1 MEETEARH
9 PHGKKKHGGM
19 RIFAA
24 MMLACSVQAGYGQ
37 FDAVEYLDLV
47 DVSRSTHARDSS
59 SPSRRGLTR
68 TYMRLY
74 RSPEMGL
81 LNRWELWMRDDGA
94 AVISLRGT
102 VQQQAS
108 WLENFFAAML
118 PAAGTIRVDDTT
130 AFEYRL
136 SADPAAAVHAGWLL
150 GLAHLAPDIV
160 PRLDSLCRQGIRRV
174 IIFGHSQGGAL
185 ACLLTSYLH
194 YQKTAGRLP
203 VDLFVKT
210 YASASPKPGNT
221 YYAYDY
227 EHITA
232 EGRGFTVVNTADW
245 VPETP
250 GSVQTFGDLRP
261 DSPLGDAETLLG
273 RQPWPVR
280 PVLRSVYRKLRK
292 SPERTLAMFQ
302 RNFGHRIHR
311 QIRKFLPHLPEPAYA
326 ATYHYARTGT
336 PVVLVPDDTYRNRFP
351 DMPGNYF
358 THHLFDPYIFLV
370 KRMYLAK

>member
-1 MEETEARH
+1 
-9 PHGKKKHGGM
+9 M
-19 RIFAA
+19 RTLAAIFF
-24 MMLACSVQAGYGQ
+24 ACWVQAGFCQ
-37 FDAVEYLDLV
+37 FDAKEYLDLV
-47 DVSRSTHARDSS
+47 DVSRSTHARDTA
-59 SPSRRGLTR
+59 SPSRRGLSR
-68 TYMRLY
+68 TYTRLY
-74 RSPEMGL
+74 RSPERGL
-81 LNRWELWMRDDGA
+81 LNRWELWMRDDGT

-118 PAAGTIRVDDTT
+118 PASGRLRVDDTT
-130 AFEYRL
+130 EFEYRL
-136 SADPAAAVHAGWLL
+136 SADPAAAVHAGWTL

-160 PRLDSLCRQGIRRV
+160 PRLDSLCRQAGTRKV
-174 IIFGHSQGGAL
+174 LIFGHSQGGAL

-194 YQKTAGRLP
+194 YRRVAGLLP
-203 VDLFVKT
+203 ADLVMKT

-280 PVLRSVYRKLRK
+280 PVLRSVYRSLRRA
-292 SPERTLAMFQ
+292 PERTLDRFQ
-302 RNFGHRIHR
+302 RNF
-311 QIRKFLPHLPEPAYA
+311 
-326 ATYHYARTGT
+326 
-336 PVVLVPDDTYRNRFP
+336 
-351 DMPGNYF
+351 
-358 THHLFDPYIFLV
+358 
-370 KRMYLAK
+370 